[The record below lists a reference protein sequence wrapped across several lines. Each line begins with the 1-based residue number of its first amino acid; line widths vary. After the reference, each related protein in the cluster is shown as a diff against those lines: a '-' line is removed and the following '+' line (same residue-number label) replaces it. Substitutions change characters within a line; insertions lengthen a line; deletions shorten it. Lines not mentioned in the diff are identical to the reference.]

1 MSLKD
6 APSLAIDNQKMKEA
20 INQLGLVDIHNPLL
34 RIVTLS
40 LPVVPYVKMTD
51 LGLVDVAKK
60 EFIDLFV

>member
-6 APSLAIDNQKMKEA
+6 AHEMSIDNKKMKDA
-20 INQLGLVDIHNPLL
+20 INRLGLIDIHNPLL

-40 LPVVPYVKMTD
+40 LPVVPFVKITD

-60 EFIDLFV
+60 EFIPLFV